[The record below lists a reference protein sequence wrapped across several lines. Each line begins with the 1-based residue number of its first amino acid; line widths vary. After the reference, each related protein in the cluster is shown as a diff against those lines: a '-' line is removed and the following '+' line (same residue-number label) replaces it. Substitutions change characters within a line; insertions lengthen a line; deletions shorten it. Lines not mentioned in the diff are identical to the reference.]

1 MRRFYRQFFHIVL
14 VFLWLGL
21 PVNAIAQDSFFSEQ
35 VAVADRG
42 SVELSRAAR
51 EGLTRLLIKVSGNE
65 AILDEAAFREA
76 VGSAQQHVLLY
87 SYREDDAGD
96 VVFLEFD
103 DAFVRNLFR
112 DESVP
117 YWEQRRPPV
126 VVWVALDE
134 PFSRRFAARSDD
146 VDLLVPSIERFKARG
161 VEARF
166 PLLDLTDAAT
176 VPVNTLWT
184 RDFDQIRRGSRR
196 YGSDHSLVGRWIDLS
211 DGSKLVDWYYV
222 SPGGEIHKQM
232 RLSDLDAI
240 WDAGVDLAVDSMRDS
255 LAVTLQQF
263 EISDAIAVTVR
274 GVNSFAD
281 YRAVSTVFKQLAE
294 LIELRID
301 SVSQDTLT
309 YRVIGVSSAEEV
321 ARLIPSRSGLRV
333 QSATNRA
340 QRDLTWESIQGPI
353 NRLSNS
359 APCVGYPYS
368 SPLWCCYSSLSNSE
382 IS

>member
-51 EGLTRLLIKVSGNE
+51 EALTRLLIKVSGNE

-340 QRDLTWESIQGPI
+340 QLDLTWESIQ
-353 NRLSNS
+353 
-359 APCVGYPYS
+359 
-368 SPLWCCYSSLSNSE
+368 
-382 IS
+382 